1 MPLTVQGFFGQGT
14 APAMT
19 ARETNG
25 IVTFG
30 VCKCGQC
37 DLDLCLSS
45 RRPVHFRGRI
55 SVGWSSWWIENLSG
69 QPLIVSQTYGGG
81 SLGVAQ
87 PGESLPISRATATV
101 APYDSTSGICLEVS
115 FQPAGGQRAVTST
128 CPAIPLAAPKLDVRA
143 RYFAVLTALCSDALA
158 HYPGTSVPTSSHIAG
173 RLGISPRAV
182 DAHVDYLVDKFG
194 IPAPA
199 QRDTGWKRRA
209 LMAYVQNHGDVA
221 RLLQRCRPGPGP
233 LAASGP
239 ARRPLALRARG

>member
-1 MPLTVQGFFGQGT
+1 
-14 APAMT
+14 MT
-19 ARETNG
+19 ARDTNE

-37 DLDLCLSS
+37 DLDLCLFS

-55 SVGWSSWWIENLSG
+55 SVGRSSWWIENLSG
-69 QPLIVSQTYGGG
+69 QPLVVSQTYGGG

-101 APYDSTSGICLEVS
+101 APYDSTSGISLEVC
-115 FQPAGGQRAVTST
+115 FQPATGQRAVTST

-143 RYFAVLTALCSDALA
+143 RYFAVLTALCCDALA
-158 HYPGTSVPTSSHIAG
+158 HYPGASVPTSSLIAG

-182 DAHVDYLVDKFG
+182 DAHVDYLIEKFD

-209 LMAYVQNHGDVA
+209 LMAYVQNHRDVA
-221 RLLQRCRPGPGP
+221 RLLQRSRSGPGPGGG
-233 LAASGP
+233 SGP
-239 ARRPLALRARG
+239 ARRSPAPRTRGRQ